1 MLNRDIY
8 LKDPVKN
15 QLANNGV
22 AEVKD
27 DLSEQ
32 ALSTLRY
39 ELDTFVCDGEY
50 EKGMDKILST
60 FLKKLDSGSEQPGVW
75 ISGFYGSGKSHLAKM
90 LRTLWV
96 DYTFEDGRASRSI
109 AKLPD
114 EINAHFIEITNQGKR
129 YGGLHA
135 ASGTIGAGTENVRL
149 ALLGIVFKSAGLPE
163 QYHLARFVM
172 WLKSEGYYEKVKQSV
187 ESHDKVFY
195 KELSH
200 LIMSPIIAN
209 ALLEAIPGLASND
222 KEVRQLLKAEY
233 PKVNDVTNGEM
244 IEAITDALTTKEG
257 RFPLTLIVLD
267 EVQQYIDKDSSKAYQ
282 VQEVTES
289 CSKHFGGKLLFI
301 ATGQN
306 ALSGTASLSKLM
318 GRFQVP
324 VQLSDI
330 DVESVIR
337 KIILQKKETA
347 KSEIQAVI
355 SKNLG
360 EISRHLG
367 GTKIEHH
374 KDDEAIM
381 VSDYPILPVR
391 RRFWEKVLRIIDTT
405 GTVSQLRNQLKVIH
419 EAAQKTADKPLGHV
433 ISADFIY
440 EQIAPNLL
448 QTGMISKEVSET
460 IGKLSAGNEAE
471 QLQSRLLALIYLIGK
486 LPTDAIADIGVRATD
501 HMLADLLLEDL
512 NAGSNDLRK
521 KIPELLE
528 QLQEQG
534 FLMALSTSS
543 GVEYRLQTQE
553 SSQWHD
559 TYRQQEAEF
568 TDNMQRIENKRED
581 LFQHRIQEVANS
593 VRINQGKSKEPR
605 NLLLNFDSEVP
616 GDANKKIYIWVQD
629 GWRTDEKSLL
639 AEAHNASQD
648 MPTIYVYIPARNKS
662 ELHQEIIAK
671 EAAQTTLDVRGLPTT
686 SEGKDARTAME
697 TRLNEAT
704 KRVEIMLKE
713 IIEGVRVF
721 QAGGTEIFDNNLKAQ
736 LEQAAKASM
745 IRLYGDFDKADHSGW
760 GKVYDRARK
769 DGAENALEAVDYKN
783 DIEKHPVCA
792 DILKFIGVSKKGSE
806 IRDNFKASPYGWSQD
821 AIDGGLFALL
831 AAGVIRATDAAHKP
845 VDNKTLERSKLT
857 QAHFKVESVTIK
869 PVQLIKVR
877 KLLTEAFTGTRVQC
891 HPGEELSKIPEFIHN
906 ARQLAE
912 SAGGEAPRP
921 EQPKTSILD
930 EVVKESGNAQLL
942 ALFNQREEIKQ
953 RLNTWQQTADK
964 ITKREGNWLTLK
976 QLLQLSKGLAFH
988 QELQTQHDA
997 IISNRSLLDDPDPV
1011 EAQVTDITDKLRKA
1025 ITHHINN
1032 FSKEYQKQKQQ
1043 LEANSNWQ
1051 KLTSEQQQ
1059 QIQDN
1064 RDLNEPQSITVN
1076 TVEEV
1081 IESLE
1086 ECSIDRWNDRTQAQ
1100 SSKFEYARLEAAQLL
1115 EPKVQQVSLPH
1126 RTLKSEDDIKAWL
1139 EEVERQ
1145 MMDDIV
1151 NGPLVV

>member
-32 ALSTLRY
+32 ALKTLRY

-172 WLKSEGYYEKVKQSV
+172 WLKSEGYYEKVKQAI
-187 ESHDKVFY
+187 ESHGKVFY

-419 EAAQKTADKPLGHV
+419 EAAQ
-433 ISADFIY
+433 
-440 EQIAPNLL
+440 
-448 QTGMISKEVSET
+448 
-460 IGKLSAGNEAE
+460 
-471 QLQSRLLALIYLIGK
+471 
-486 LPTDAIADIGVRATD
+486 
-501 HMLADLLLEDL
+501 
-512 NAGSNDLRK
+512 
-521 KIPELLE
+521 
-528 QLQEQG
+528 
-534 FLMALSTSS
+534 
-543 GVEYRLQTQE
+543 
-553 SSQWHD
+553 
-559 TYRQQEAEF
+559 
-568 TDNMQRIENKRED
+568 
-581 LFQHRIQEVANS
+581 
-593 VRINQGKSKEPR
+593 
-605 NLLLNFDSEVP
+605 
-616 GDANKKIYIWVQD
+616 
-629 GWRTDEKSLL
+629 
-639 AEAHNASQD
+639 
-648 MPTIYVYIPARNKS
+648 
-662 ELHQEIIAK
+662 
-671 EAAQTTLDVRGLPTT
+671 
-686 SEGKDARTAME
+686 
-697 TRLNEAT
+697 
-704 KRVEIMLKE
+704 
-713 IIEGVRVF
+713 
-721 QAGGTEIFDNNLKAQ
+721 
-736 LEQAAKASM
+736 
-745 IRLYGDFDKADHSGW
+745 
-760 GKVYDRARK
+760 
-769 DGAENALEAVDYKN
+769 
-783 DIEKHPVCA
+783 
-792 DILKFIGVSKKGSE
+792 
-806 IRDNFKASPYGWSQD
+806 
-821 AIDGGLFALL
+821 
-831 AAGVIRATDAAHKP
+831 
-845 VDNKTLERSKLT
+845 
-857 QAHFKVESVTIK
+857 
-869 PVQLIKVR
+869 
-877 KLLTEAFTGTRVQC
+877 
-891 HPGEELSKIPEFIHN
+891 
-906 ARQLAE
+906 
-912 SAGGEAPRP
+912 
-921 EQPKTSILD
+921 
-930 EVVKESGNAQLL
+930 
-942 ALFNQREEIKQ
+942 
-953 RLNTWQQTADK
+953 
-964 ITKREGNWLTLK
+964 
-976 QLLQLSKGLAFH
+976 
-988 QELQTQHDA
+988 
-997 IISNRSLLDDPDPV
+997 
-1011 EAQVTDITDKLRKA
+1011 
-1025 ITHHINN
+1025 
-1032 FSKEYQKQKQQ
+1032 
-1043 LEANSNWQ
+1043 
-1051 KLTSEQQQ
+1051 
-1059 QIQDN
+1059 
-1064 RDLNEPQSITVN
+1064 
-1076 TVEEV
+1076 
-1081 IESLE
+1081 
-1086 ECSIDRWNDRTQAQ
+1086 
-1100 SSKFEYARLEAAQLL
+1100 
-1115 EPKVQQVSLPH
+1115 
-1126 RTLKSEDDIKAWL
+1126 
-1139 EEVERQ
+1139 
-1145 MMDDIV
+1145 
-1151 NGPLVV
+1151 